1 MNQRKITKT
10 ITTYFY
16 LNDKENNKCQILWDA
31 VKAELRRKFLALNT
45 YNKQKGLKSM
55 TPLCIKRNQK
65 VKQIKYN

>member
-45 YNKQKGLKSM
+45 YNK
-55 TPLCIKRNQK
+55 
-65 VKQIKYN
+65 